1 MKLLKKN
8 KFLILIFALTLIV
21 STIGCTS
28 TKLRQP
34 IGTETKIGDNITKKG
49 VKRGNVK
56 TKDIV
61 KKDVNKNVRQNQ
73 VLPGP
78 NTATDIARKNNL
90 ATPDDM
96 AKKATNIAEKI
107 TNLKEINSAS
117 VLISGNSCIVGV
129 DIKNNIEGKMTT
141 DLKQKIERIVR
152 NTDNSIKY
160 VSITADPDL
169 YTRIRNMA
177 ADIANGRPISGFAN
191 EFEEILR
198 RITPVK

>member
-1 MKLLKKN
+1 MKKN
-8 KFLILIFALTLIV
+8 KFFILMFTLILIA

-28 TKLRQP
+28 NKFRQP

-49 VKRGNVK
+49 VKRDNVN
-56 TKDIV
+56 TKGIV
-61 KKDVNKNVRQNQ
+61 KKDINKDVRQNQ

-78 NTATDIARKNNL
+78 NTATDITKRNNL
-90 ATPDDM
+90 STPDDM
-96 AKKATNIAEKI
+96 AKKAANIAEKI